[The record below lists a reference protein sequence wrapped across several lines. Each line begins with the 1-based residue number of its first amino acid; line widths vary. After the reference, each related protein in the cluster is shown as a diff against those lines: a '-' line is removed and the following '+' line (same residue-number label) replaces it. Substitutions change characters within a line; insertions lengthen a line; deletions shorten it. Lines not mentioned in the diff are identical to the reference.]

1 MAEPVGSATV
11 AFVNVEWFLT
21 GATPMQQMLVAIR
34 RLFRHDKGQ
43 DLLEYG
49 LLAALIAILAIG
61 AVTTVGQT
69 ITSVFWNNIAQNF

>member
-1 MAEPVGSATV
+1 
-11 AFVNVEWFLT
+11 
-21 GATPMQQMLVAIR
+21 MQQMLVAIR
-34 RLFRHDKGQ
+34 RLVRHDEGQ

-49 LLAALIAILAIG
+49 LLAVLIAILAMG

>member
-1 MAEPVGSATV
+1 
-11 AFVNVEWFLT
+11 VNVSGFFET
-21 GATPMQQMLVAIR
+21 GAAPMQQMLVAIR
-34 RLFRHDKGQ
+34 RLVRHDEGQ

-49 LLAALIAILAIG
+49 LLAVLIAILAMG